1 MIFTGKK
8 LIWSFLLLCPF
19 IAGAQNINEGL
30 VFHFDFKDALNK
42 NEITDK
48 TGKIKC
54 LSKNRDFVIQK
65 DALRIA
71 PCAEIYIPSENLP
84 ELKKEL
90 TVSAWILKKSTPEY
104 APILFKGAHP
114 EPIQFLFTLSWRYP
128 AFCYKTPGKGGWN
141 GIYIN
146 GMGGSSSRYG
156 DENCMVKGAKFVESS
171 GFWKNLTAVYN
182 NGNVKI
188 YVDGELV
195 AEHKDA
201 AIGSLTQN
209 NSPIWIGAEKIASE
223 KENFMSAN
231 MLINDLRLYN
241 KALSDNDVK
250 TIYSADRAKYPEGSL
265 IPPGET
271 HINALP
277 VCYDYMKAVMKG
289 YDPEFKEK
297 LELTSKY
304 EKSIPADP
312 YRNFKN
318 VASYVMDNKGQTC
331 FTVEGKVKYPLL
343 YIPCVYDFVNNKY
356 TLRETELGFRDFA
369 AAGVDLGG
377 FSIMPDFYCSD
388 EGKYDWSK
396 VDDLF
401 KVAIKANPKV
411 QLLVEYFVVPPP
423 WFEKK
428 YPDEM
433 EKSYFGKSLR
443 TVSRSGPLASDIWL
457 KTANDILKDFV
468 EHVEKSEY
476 ANHIAGYVMGGGQS
490 GEWYWPGSVYGG
502 FTGYSKAT
510 AESFRNWLK
519 VKYNNDVK
527 LLKKAWAS
535 DSVTF
540 ENAQVP
546 SPEQRMAKDDNSVF
560 IDPAKHGQVFDIR
573 AFKNDR
579 TFLNIEEN
587 SKTIKTASGGKKL
600 VSVFSGYA
608 LPVTS
613 HKLYNA
619 GLETTDRVFN
629 SKYIDSVAC
638 LLDYGQRRGGETG
651 LNVNAFNGSA
661 KLHNKLLWMEDDPR
675 THFHT
680 QMESGR
686 TATMEETLTVLKRSF
701 GYSITKNHGVWWR
714 LFDSTWF
721 HHDDIMKTFAN
732 VEKIAEASLAED
744 KSSSSEVALIF
755 DLKSTH
761 YMAYIPGDNFI
772 RSQTWGTYQS
782 AGRMGAPFDVYL
794 LDDIGNSKMP
804 DYKLYVFMNAYFI
817 DQKTRDA
824 IKAKVRKNNAVSVWC
839 YAPGYI
845 TEKGFSTESMT
856 DITGIKFSEE
866 RKPQKALSSAL
877 NAKGAPLIKYYKPS
891 EKYDVCPAFFGAD
904 ESAEVLTVSNEK
916 PVLLAKKFDNWRSVY
931 SLMPLTQ
938 ELMMDL
944 CDYAGVHVYSRSFDV
959 FSANKSYIMLHT
971 SSKGTKTINLPAK
984 CNVKEVFTGKIIGTG
999 ISSFSEDLPE
1009 QDTRIYQLSK

>member
-1 MIFTGKK
+1 MMLFGKR

-19 IAGAQNINEGL
+19 ISGAQDLNEGL
-30 VFHFDFKDALNK
+30 VFHFDFKDAKDK

-54 LSKNRDFVIQK
+54 FSKNRDFVIQK

-84 ELKKEL
+84 ELKNEL

-104 APILFKGAHP
+104 APLLFKGVHP
-114 EPIQFLFTLSWRYP
+114 DPIQFLFTLSWRYP
-128 AFCYKTPGKGGWN
+128 AFCYKTPGKSGWG

-156 DENCMVKGAKFVESS
+156 DENCMVKGARFVESS
-171 GFWKNLTAVYN
+171 GFWKNLTAVFN
-182 NGNVKI
+182 KGIVKV
-188 YVDGELV
+188 YVDGDLV
-195 AEHKDA
+195 AEYKDKA
-201 AIGSLTQN
+201 ETLTPN
-209 NSPIWIGAEKIASE
+209 NSPIWIGAEKVASE
-223 KENFMSAN
+223 KENYMSAN
-231 MLINDLRLYN
+231 ILINDLRLYN
-241 KALSDNDVK
+241 KALPDGDVK
-250 TIYSADRAKYPEGSL
+250 AIYSAERAKYPEGSL

-297 LELTSKY
+297 LKLTAEY
-304 EKSIPADP
+304 EKAIPLDP
-312 YRNFKN
+312 YKNLKN
-318 VASYVMDNKGQTC
+318 VISSVVDNKGQTC
-331 FTVEGKVKYPLL
+331 FTVDGKVKYPLL
-343 YIPCVYDFVNNKY
+343 YLPCVYDFVNNKY
-356 TLRETELGFRDFA
+356 TLKETELGFRDFA
-369 AAGVDLGG
+369 AAGIKLGG
-377 FSIMPDFYCSD
+377 LGIMTDFYCLD
-388 EGKYDWSK
+388 EGKYDWTK
-396 VDDLF
+396 VDELF
-401 KVAIKANPKV
+401 KLAVRANPET
-411 QLLVEYFVVPPP
+411 QLLVEYMVVPPP

-428 YPDEM
+428 YPEEM
-433 EKSYFGKSLR
+433 EKSYFGKNLR
-443 TVSRSGPLASDIWL
+443 TVSRSGPLASDVWL
-457 KTANDILKDFV
+457 KVSNTLLKDFV
-468 EHVEKSEY
+468 EHVEKSDY
-476 ANHIAGYVMGGGQS
+476 ANHVAGYIMGGGQS

-519 VKYNNDVK
+519 IKYGNDVT

-540 ENAQVP
+540 ENAEVP
-546 SPEQRMAKDDNSVF
+546 VPEKRMAKDENSVF
-560 IDPAKHGQVFDIR
+560 VDPLKYQQLFDIR

-587 SKTIKTASGGKKL
+587 SKAIKTASGGKKL
-600 VSVFSGYA
+600 VSIFSGYA

-619 GLETTDRVFN
+619 GLETTDRIFK
-629 SKYIDSVAC
+629 SEYIDSVAC
-638 LLDYGQRRGGETG
+638 LLDYAQRRGGDTG

-661 KLHNKLLWMEDDPR
+661 KLHNKLMWMEDDPR

-701 GYSITKNHGVWWR
+701 GYSITRNHGVWWR
-714 LFDSTWF
+714 LFDATWF

-732 VEKIAEASLAED
+732 IGKIAEASLSED

-755 DLKSTH
+755 DLRSTH
-761 YMAYIPGDNFI
+761 YMAYIPGDSFI
-772 RSQTWGTYQS
+772 RNQTWGTYQS
-782 AGRMGAPFDVYL
+782 AGRMGAPFDVYFM
-794 LDDIGNSKMP
+794 DDIDNPKMP

-817 DQKTRDA
+817 DKKTREA
-824 IKAKVRKNNAVSVWC
+824 VKAKVRKNNAVSVWC

-845 TEKGFSTESMT
+845 SEKGFSVEGMT

-866 RKPQKALSSAL
+866 RKTQKALSSL
-877 NAKGAPLIKYYKPS
+877 VCSDNSPVTKFYKPS
-891 EKYDVCPAFFGAD
+891 EKYDVGPFFYGSD
-904 ESAEVLTVSNEK
+904 EAAEVLAVSDRK
-916 PVLLAKKFDNWRSVY
+916 PVLLAKKFENWRSVY
-931 SLMPLTQ
+931 SLMPLTK
-938 ELMMDL
+938 ELMMGL

-959 FSANKSYIMLHT
+959 FSSNKSYIMLHT
-971 SSKGTKTINLPAK
+971 SSKGNKTIALPAK
-984 CNVKEVFTGKIIGTG
+984 YNVKEVLTGKTIGNG
-999 ISSFSEDLPE
+999 VSSFSEDLPE
-1009 QDTRIYQLSK
+1009 QETRIYQLSK